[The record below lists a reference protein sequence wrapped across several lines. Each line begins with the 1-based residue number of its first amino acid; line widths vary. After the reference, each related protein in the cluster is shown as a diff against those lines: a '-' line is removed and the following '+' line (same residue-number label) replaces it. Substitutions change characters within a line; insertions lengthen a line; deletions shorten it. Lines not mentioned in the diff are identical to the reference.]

1 MKRENRKPLS
11 LSLFFSLAFTGSE
24 NERRHVCEKF
34 FKPEFHLKDDEAKTD
49 LPTLSRRN
57 FFSIRKFPK
66 KNFFFYFSTSLA
78 TNLLLRSYFNGKTK
92 ESQSHLKKHST
103 VKSITVPLLFS
114 KSYFCPSLL
123 KLLYR

>member
-66 KNFFFYFSTSLA
+66 KLFF
-78 TNLLLRSYFNGKTK
+78 LLFDIVGNKSSPSFIFNGKTK
-92 ESQSHLKKHST
+92 KVNL
-103 VKSITVPLLFS
+103 I
-114 KSYFCPSLL
+114 
-123 KLLYR
+123 